1 MYMYRFQARVKDTH
15 ALDCERI
22 AILVEEGKKKEAERL
37 TKAKVEVVVAT
48 KRGAICQRRTYRFED
63 TVHQFFRRLQSVM
76 EVDMLEAEAAILIY
90 VDGEKIEDWDG
101 TIMGD
106 IIDVDSTFMI
116 ALSDETFCENN
127 SIRSLRM
134 TCVKI
139 TERAAEPP

>member
-90 VDGEKIEDWDG
+90 VDGE
-101 TIMGD
+101 
-106 IIDVDSTFMI
+106 
-116 ALSDETFCENN
+116 
-127 SIRSLRM
+127 R
-134 TCVKI
+134 
-139 TERAAEPP
+139 